1 MKYSPADSAPLIDVI
16 PILFQEYNYKP
27 EPGDEGMGIGDE
39 ERREK
44 MNRGKFAHEF
54 TQIYTNWRLVR
65 TVSPFKTG
73 ACLLMG
79 RNFRI
84 VADNITAYLYWKW
97 NKRPV
102 LFFQ

>member
-1 MKYSPADSAPLIDVI
+1 
-16 PILFQEYNYKP
+16 
-27 EPGDEGMGIGDE
+27 MGIGDE
-39 ERREK
+39 ESREK

-54 TQIYTNWRLVR
+54 TRIYTNWRLVR
-65 TVSPFKTG
+65 PVSPFKTG

-97 NKRPV
+97 NNTFRILSAIRFIKKAGDTVYLR
-102 LFFQ
+102 L

>member
-1 MKYSPADSAPLIDVI
+1 MMQQSRRFRSRSSLHMALSASGFQELI
-16 PILFQEYNYKP
+16 PILFQEYNYNP
-27 EPGDEGMGIGDE
+27 EPSDEGMGSGDE

-65 TVSPFKTG
+65 PVSPFKTG

-84 VADNITAYLYWKW
+84 VAD
-97 NKRPV
+97 
-102 LFFQ
+102 